1 MAGIQTECS
10 VSSSSCSEA
19 ATRCA
24 REAVKS
30 FLLQVRF
37 IVGIKLAAQAWKRQ
51 QAPMEGKVPQYKR
64 EPRQEDIPRPVEQ
77 PSLRVCQVVDSV
89 LILPRDVRAQFLH
102 DPCVG
107 PEWRAIL
114 AEFDRIWSSNPVPN
128 PAAAP
133 SPEKSVDSPIKAKLQ
148 DPGTDFQWASVFAEA
163 PTTFEELKNKFGSDL
178 LEMAGPTSAYSFAV
192 GPGPELYVIA
202 KEPVE
207 LKPEE
212 TIITHGA
219 GAWLLGDKG
228 KKFMANNPGRGVL
241 CQWEADT
248 SPVVLEEG
256 YRVQFHVF
264 LLGSFVICL

>member
-114 AEFDRIWSSNPVPN
+114 AEFDRTWSSNPVPN

-192 GPGPELYVIA
+192 GPGPHLYVIA

-207 LKPEE
+207 LKRRPSSPMELE
-212 TIITHGA
+212 HGFWVIRA
-219 GAWLLGDKG
+219 RSSWRTTRAVECC
-228 KKFMANNPGRGVL
+228 ANGRLIRARSCSRRV
-241 CQWEADT
+241 
-248 SPVVLEEG
+248 
-256 YRVQFHVF
+256 RVQFHVF